1 MAGEGDSFHW
11 SAPEREVQGA
21 LWGKSSAT
29 IRPTIQLGRG
39 LAFTNV
45 VFQATWNAE
54 NQSARNRI
62 QVT

>member
-21 LWGKSSAT
+21 LWSKSLAT
-29 IRPTIQLGRG
+29 TNPTIQLGRG

-45 VFQATWNAE
+45 VFGAVWNTE
-54 NQSARNRI
+54 NRSARKRI

>member
-21 LWGKSSAT
+21 LWSKSPAT
-29 IRPTIQLGRG
+29 TDPTIQLGRG

-45 VFQATWNAE
+45 VFEAAWDAK
-54 NQSARNRI
+54 NQSA
-62 QVT
+62 